1 MTGVAIDQEH
11 PYYIGTGDNPG
22 LLLVNSALVG
32 AADYFPWVRS
42 LRMALM
48 SKNKLGFIDGTETAP
63 EISNPLFSAW
73 RRADVLVLGWILK
86 AVSPEIAQSVLWLDS
101 ARDVWLDLQE
111 RFSRSNLV
119 RINDL
124 HDQIS
129 SFRQGPLSVSS
140 YYTRFKVL

>member
-48 SKNKLGFIDGTETAP
+48 SKNKLGFID
-63 EISNPLFSAW
+63 PLFSAW